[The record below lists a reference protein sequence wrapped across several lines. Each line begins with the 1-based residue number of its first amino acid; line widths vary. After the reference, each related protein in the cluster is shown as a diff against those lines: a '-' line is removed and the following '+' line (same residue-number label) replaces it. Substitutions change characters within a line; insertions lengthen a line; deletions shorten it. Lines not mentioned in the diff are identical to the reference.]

1 MDPGS
6 LETCTVL
13 RPLQAPSV
21 SVRLR
26 QAPSVSVR
34 LRRAPSGFEG
44 PRTSA
49 HTHPQS
55 TLHRPS
61 RIATLVRTALG
72 LVVRC
77 GMTMPYYEG
86 PLPFYMP
93 TMVEVGWADGMQAHT
108 LLWHRPCWSV
118 LGQAT
123 IMCTALYCHGM
134 KPGPSESSLPPSDGA
149 SPLPSDGASL
159 PPSSSSKTTARRLGG
174 GSSGRRSCAAVSGAP
189 LPPPAPP
196 LLLRFKAFHNARTF
210 LRGFAGSPLDLFS
223 SKLRGISHPRN
234 SCLCSLWT
242 VGHQMSKSVSHK
254 SPELLRNP

>member
-1 MDPGS
+1 MLANWITAKQQPASMYHSVKGKWIHESINAWILDHWKPARCSGPFRLHQS
-6 LETCTVL
+6 
-13 RPLQAPSV
+13 PSG
-21 SVRLR
+21 SVRLH
-26 QAPSVSVR
+26 QSPSGSVR

-86 PLPFYMP
+86 PLPSYMP

-149 SPLPSDGASL
+149 SPLPSGGASL

-174 GSSGRRSCAAVSGAP
+174 GSSGRRSCA
-189 LPPPAPP
+189 
-196 LLLRFKAFHNARTF
+196 KAGHFTMHFH
-210 LRGFAGSPLDLFS
+210 
-223 SKLRGISHPRN
+223 
-234 SCLCSLWT
+234 
-242 VGHQMSKSVSHK
+242 
-254 SPELLRNP
+254 